1 MTRIGESDRIAASA
15 TSYDAAVTVGT
26 AVPGSAVM
34 LARRLVSRAPV
45 RAPST
50 QGAGETPITDR
61 TRSSAAAE
69 IAAAFAG
76 SPESL
81 MARIAMEMR
90 RTNSATKEI
99 GIEAETSAADSAD
112 KAREAAE
119 AAAAEAAEK
128 ATSFL
133 GLGKTFDIVAKVV
146 SAVVAVAAT
155 VVTFGS
161 AAPLAA
167 GLLLMTFGAELADLA
182 VKTGLCPESM
192 RKDLTIALKM
202 TGAILVTAVSFGAGA
217 AAVGSVALEASS
229 DAIVEAAADAFDMSP
244 EAKAALSITLTV
256 AAAVLATVA
265 GGAGGAGAGL
275 AGGAGRVAIATL
287 RDGARVVAAG
297 AKIASAA
304 TDVGVAV
311 ANHEAAYSRIDAQ
324 VASTDR
330 DAAYD
335 RGDEQIEGLK
345 SVLKAYG
352 RALKLARQ
360 AQQARGQALQAATQ
374 QRA

>member
-1 MTRIGESDRIAASA
+1 
-15 TSYDAAVTVGT
+15 
-26 AVPGSAVM
+26 
-34 LARRLVSRAPV
+34 
-45 RAPST
+45 
-50 QGAGETPITDR
+50 
-61 TRSSAAAE
+61 
-69 IAAAFAG
+69 
-76 SPESL
+76 

-90 RTNSATKEI
+90 RTNGALKETGIQAEASA
-99 GIEAETSAADSAD
+99 AETADR
-112 KAREAAE
+112 ARESAEAE
-119 AAAAEAAEK
+119 AAKAAEK
-128 ATSFL
+128 ATGFL

-182 VKTGLCPESM
+182 VKTGICPESM
-192 RKDLTIALKM
+192 QADLTIALKM

-217 AAVGSVALEASS
+217 AAIGSVALEASS
-229 DAIVEAAADAFDMSP
+229 DAIVNAAADAFDMSP

-256 AAAVLATVA
+256 AAAVLAAVA

-275 AGGAGRVAIATL
+275 ADGAGRVALATL
-287 RDGARVVAAG
+287 RDGGRLVETG

-311 ANHEAAYSRIDAQ
+311 ARHDEAYSRIDAE

-330 DAAYD
+330 DAAFD
-335 RGDEQIEGLK
+335 RADDQVEGLK

-360 AQQARGQALQAATQ
+360 AQEARGQALQAATQ